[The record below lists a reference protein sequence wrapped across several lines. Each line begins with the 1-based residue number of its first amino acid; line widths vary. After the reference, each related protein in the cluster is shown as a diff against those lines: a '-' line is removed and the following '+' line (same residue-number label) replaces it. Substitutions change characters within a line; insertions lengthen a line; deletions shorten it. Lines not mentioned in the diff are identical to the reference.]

1 MPSLPASTAAAIAR
15 ARENAINRGGDAD
28 EICPVCKSSRYLNPN
43 MRFLVNPECYHKMC
57 ESCVDRLF
65 SQGPSQCPVVGC
77 DKILRKQ
84 RFRKQTFEDIQVE
97 KEVDVRKRIAKT
109 LVTPSG
115 SSTCCEGAI
124 ADGCAMDSFNKRQ
137 EDFPSL
143 KEFNDYLEEVETV
156 TFNLLNSVDINAT
169 EAKIT
174 AFEQSNKS
182 SILQNAAKAAQEQQ
196 FALAQREFEKEHHR
210 RTRELE
216 NEIEAEEKREKAEH
230 KANLLKA
237 LEAENPDAEVA
248 KVNKLARKK
257 SSMRREHQ
265 ERRARELE
273 AAKNAP
279 AFQFMANLNRVA
291 EEPPQE
297 KYDPVDGFDETTR
310 YFMYRDRY
318 ESPWLDDTR
327 NNKTVLAGGYL
338 LQQYYERAVF
348 EAFSGVGCFIEDP
361 AAEGQDAAAPL
372 NSFDTPMIDTI

>member
-1 MPSLPASTAAAIAR
+1 MPSITNSTAAAIAR

-84 RFRKQTFEDIQVE
+84 KFRKQTFEDIQVE
-97 KEVDVRKRIAKT
+97 REVDVRKRIART
-109 LVTPSG
+109 
-115 SSTCCEGAI
+115 
-124 ADGCAMDSFNKRQ
+124 FNKRQ

-156 TFNLLNSVDINAT
+156 TFNLLNSIDVGDT
-169 EAKIT
+169 EAKII

-196 FALAQREFEKEHHR
+196 FALAQREFEKEQHR
-210 RTRELE
+210 KAKEFE
-216 NEIEAEEKREKAEH
+216 NEIEAEEKRDKAEH
-230 KANLLKA
+230 KANLLRA
-237 LEAENPDAEVA
+237 LEADNPDAEVA
-248 KVNKLARKK
+248 KVNRLARKK
-257 SSMRREHQ
+257 SSMRRENQ

-273 AAKNAP
+273 AARNAP

-291 EEPPQE
+291 EEAPPE
-297 KYDPVDGFDETTR
+297 KFDPVDGYDETNR
-310 YFMYRDRY
+310 YFVYRDKY
-318 ESPWLDDTR
+318 ESPWLDDYQKDKPT
-327 NNKTVLAGGYL
+327 LAGGYL
-338 LQQYYERAVF
+338 FQQYYERAIF

-361 AAEGQDAAAPL
+361 PAVDAEGEPALQA
-372 NSFDTPMIDTI
+372 SFDTPMIDSSV

>member
-1 MPSLPASTAAAIAR
+1 MPSLTASNAAAIAR
-15 ARENAINRGGDAD
+15 ARENAVNRGSDAD

-109 LVTPSG
+109 
-115 SSTCCEGAI
+115 
-124 ADGCAMDSFNKRQ
+124 FNKRQ

-156 TFNLLNSVDINAT
+156 TFNLLNSIDISAT

-182 SILQNAAKAAQEQQ
+182 SILQNIAKNAQEQQ
-196 FALAQREFEKEHHR
+196 LAQAQREFEREQHR
-210 RTRELE
+210 RAKEFE
-216 NEIEAEEKREKAEH
+216 DQIEAEEKRDKAEH

-237 LEAENPDAEVA
+237 LEADNPDAEVA

-257 SSMRREHQ
+257 SSMRRENQ
-265 ERRARELE
+265 ERRQRELE
-273 AAKNAP
+273 AARNAP
-279 AFQFMANLNRVA
+279 AFQFMANLNRIG
-291 EEPPQE
+291 EETPAK
-297 KYDPVDGFDETTR
+297 KYDPVDGYDESNR
-310 YFMYRDRY
+310 YFVYRDRY
-318 ESPWLDDTR
+318 ENPWLEEAL
-327 NNKTVLAGGYL
+327 KSKSMLAGGYL
-338 LQQYYERAVF
+338 VQQYCERALF

-361 AAEGQDAAAPL
+361 TGEEDEGLSAPAL
-372 NSFDTPMIDTI
+372 FDTPMADAVSF

>member
-1 MPSLPASTAAAIAR
+1 MPSLTTSTAAAIAR

-57 ESCVDRLF
+57 ESCVDRIF

-84 RFRKQTFEDIQVE
+84 KFRKQTFEDIQVE
-97 KEVDVRKRIAKT
+97 REVDVRKRIAKT
-109 LVTPSG
+109 
-115 SSTCCEGAI
+115 
-124 ADGCAMDSFNKRQ
+124 FNKRQ

-156 TFNLLNSVDINAT
+156 TFNLLNSVDTNAT

-210 RTRELE
+210 KARELE
-216 NEIEAEEKREKAEH
+216 NEIEASEKREKAEH

-237 LEAENPDAEVA
+237 LEADNPDAEVA

-257 SSMRREHQ
+257 SSMRRENQ

-273 AAKNAP
+273 AARNAP
-279 AFQFMANLNRVA
+279 AFQFMSNLNRVA
-291 EEPPQE
+291 EEAPPE
-297 KYDPVDGFDETTR
+297 KYDPVDGFDETNR

-361 AAEGQDAAAPL
+361 DIEAEEATPL
-372 NSFDTPMIDTI
+372 GSFDTPMIDSTV